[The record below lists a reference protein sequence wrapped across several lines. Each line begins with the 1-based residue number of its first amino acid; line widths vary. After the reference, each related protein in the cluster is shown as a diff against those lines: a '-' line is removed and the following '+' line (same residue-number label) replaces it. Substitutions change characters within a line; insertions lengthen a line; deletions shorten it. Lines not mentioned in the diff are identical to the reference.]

1 MAVYFEPRSPG
12 WLDFVA
18 PVAQQLLGGLV
29 DGMFERDK
37 QARMLKAEEQKAA
50 GVSPEYIRLSV
61 GLEDIEDI
69 KADLDAALKAS
80 GGARRWQ
87 REKGL

>member
-1 MAVYFEPRSPG
+1 MAVYFEPRRPG

-50 GVSPEYIRLSV
+50 QIQAQ
-61 GLEDIEDI
+61 
-69 KADLDAALKAS
+69 KAAEETKKLK
-80 GGARRWQ
+80 
-87 REKGL
+87 L